1 MRGGEASGGGARG
14 GEGGHVGVRRRW
26 SEVPLTVAGLTD
38 AAQPL
43 ELDALHLHALC
54 LSLHAA
60 AAHAGW
66 GGGEV
71 WVDFQSV
78 LMDSRC
84 SPSLEVQGLVVIA
97 KLDALDVLSRRAIQ
111 RLMREVLGAMVGRTQ
126 KTMMNPVQVFASAAP
141 TGVLTANGFAQ
152 LVSSLQITSSE
163 SVVYAGWRAMCHDS
177 PLQLGVDVSSFL
189 SFFSV
194 SAVTRQQACS
204 LELANAATT
213 TITATRPD
221 AQPPATSHRAAPH
234 STRAGAGASE
244 AGTSAYSQEP
254 SLLLKQ
260 LLQDSE
266 TWHEFGAA
274 CRAMRRATS
283 EGGKGGSDVQCT
295 GPLLVAAAAAAPSS
309 PSLFA
314 STAENATAANA
325 PVAHPPQGDAKQ
337 RLPTTVPTGGHAQGG
352 GGGGGGRRVIR
363 K

>member
-14 GEGGHVGVRRRW
+14 GGGGHVGARRRW

-221 AQPPATSHRAAPH
+221 AQPPATSHRAAPL
-234 STRAGAGASE
+234 STRAGAGTSE
-244 AGTSAYSQEP
+244 AGTSVYSQEEA

-283 EGGKGGSDVQCT
+283 EGGKGGSDVQYT
-295 GPLLVAAAAAAPSS
+295 APLLVAAAAAPSS

-314 STAENATAANA
+314 SSAESATAANA
-325 PVAHPPQGDAKQ
+325 PAAHPPQGVAKQ
-337 RLPTTVPTGGHAQGG
+337 RLPTTASRPTGCCG
-352 GGGGGGRRVIR
+352 
-363 K
+363 